1 MVTFEQYNEWRE
13 RLLILI
19 GRAVKAAEKLQLSE
33 KATVFSHLQDQL
45 KNDTLKI
52 QVVGSVKNGKSS
64 FTNALV
70 GESILPVD
78 DLPCTAVVS
87 EVKYGLNQK
96 AVIHFRSPLPMG
108 LIDEIPDATRLYIE
122 KHNYGK
128 DASGND
134 FVIPPLEIPYNQL
147 NKYVVIPSFSMEIYA
162 DPDKLNSFMERYGEE
177 SPYAKAELFH
187 SANLLKDGVEFID
200 SPGLHESEA
209 RTKVTMGYLKEA
221 DAAIFLFDAAKPFT
235 STERDDIELLRY
247 YGFKDLVFVVN
258 RIDLVGNREAMR
270 AFIEAQAAP
279 YSSNPHVYA
288 VSAKEALDAMEKK
301 DDGLLVQSGMPEFK
315 DYLENYLTKTKGR
328 IKLSK
333 PANYLNNSITNDIV
347 GKVIPERLAALE
359 VDANE
364 LRQRLNTATPILTDL
379 QAKRERMANKL
390 DQNIKIAIIPIKACI
405 NEFFNKLDDKIT
417 EWLDAFEPT
426 TSFAR
431 LMLNSG
437 RRKLAEET
445 LKYIQGKFKTEYDN
459 WEKETFRKFV
469 VTQANTAFGDLEEN
483 IESMAEDLTTIEN
496 ILKGMRPDGVSDISA
511 LERIAGLTAMLFLPM
526 GRAGGEVLTGGFNLA
541 NFFKTFAVDL
551 GVGLGVGMLALF
563 VWHPL
568 GWIAA
573 IAGAIWG
580 MIRGGNKAKDAIIAR
595 IGEEVKKKIKEKA
608 ELQTNEIIKK
618 VRSTFEELRDSV
630 LKSVDTEIAGVEV
643 QIKEIRSITENEQNS
658 IDNKRMLLDDT
669 KEELVKVSEELG
681 KLMAEVDVAN

>member
-13 RLLILI
+13 RLLALI

-70 GESILPVD
+70 GENILPVNS
-78 DLPCTAVVS
+78 LPCTAVVS

-108 LIDEIPDATRLYIE
+108 LINKIPDATRRYIE
-122 KHNYGK
+122 EHNYGK

-134 FVIPPLEIPYNQL
+134 FVIPPLEVPYNQL
-147 NKYVVIPSFSMEIYA
+147 NNYVVIPPFSMEIRR
-162 DPDKLNSFMERYGEE
+162 DPDKLALFMEELGKE

-200 SPGLHESEA
+200 SPGLHESEV
-209 RTKVTMGYLKEA
+209 RTNVTIGYLKEA
-221 DAAIFLFDAAKPFT
+221 DAAIFLFDASHPCT
-235 STERDDIELLRY
+235 STEMDDIELLRSF
-247 YGFKDLVFVVN
+247 GFEDLVFVAN
-258 RIDLVGNREAMR
+258 MIDRVDDKEQVG
-270 AFIEAQAAP
+270 AFIEVIASP
-279 YSSNPHVYA
+279 YSSNKHVYA
-288 VSAKEALDAMEKK
+288 VSAKEALDAMERN
-301 DDGLLVQSGMPEFK
+301 DDGLLRQSGMPEFK
-315 DYLENYLTKTKGR
+315 DFLENYLTKTKGR

-364 LRQRLNTATPILTDL
+364 LKQRLNTATPILTDL
-379 QAKRERMANKL
+379 QAKRERIANKL

-405 NEFFNKLDDKIT
+405 NEFFNELDDKIT
-417 EWLDAFEPT
+417 VWLNAFEPK
-426 TSFAR
+426 TSFAK
-431 LMLNSG
+431 LALNSG

-459 WEKETFRKFV
+459 WEEQTFRRCIA
-469 VTQANTAFGDLEEN
+469 TQANTAFGDLEEN
-483 IESMAEDLTTIEN
+483 IESMAKDLTTIEN
-496 ILKGMRPDGVSDISA
+496 ILKGMRPDSVSDISA

-541 NFFKTFAVDL
+541 SFFKTFAVDL

-580 MIRGGNKAKDAIIAR
+580 MIRGGNNAKDAIIAR
-595 IGEEVKKKIKEKA
+595 IGEEVKTKIKEKA

-618 VRSTFEELRDSV
+618 VRSTFEDLRDSV
-630 LKSVDTEIAGVEV
+630 LKGVDTEIAGVKV
-643 QIKEIRSITENEQNS
+643 QIEEISSITKNEENS
-658 IDNKRMLLDDT
+658 IVEKRELLSAT
-669 KEELVKVSEELG
+669 KKELVSVSEGLD